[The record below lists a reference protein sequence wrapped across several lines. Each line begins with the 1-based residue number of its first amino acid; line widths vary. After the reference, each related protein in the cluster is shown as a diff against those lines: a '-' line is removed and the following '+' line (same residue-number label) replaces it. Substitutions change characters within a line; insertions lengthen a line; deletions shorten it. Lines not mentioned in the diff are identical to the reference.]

1 MVRKSLAFG
10 IPVLAGIVLSSCSN
24 VVPLG
29 AGYHAPIL
37 VPTEVEVIDAND
49 FDRAEMSRLLNNYAI
64 ISRFDV
70 MVIAGDDY
78 DAALAKE
85 LEKAK
90 KKALAS
96 GGRTLM
102 YTENSELV
110 AVIKRDAR
118 FAGSSEG
125 VVMYVLQRIGN
136 ATEPAVATPVSNPPA
151 LPKQPVDRTPPPVTK
166 TPEAF
171 KTLGAQNLSP
181 EQRAVW
187 RMEEAYW
194 QYRKDGDV
202 ERYMTLWHDDFIGW
216 PDGSDK
222 PTRKDGI
229 RRSFQ
234 QSVADGW
241 RLTELRV
248 EGVQLF
254 GGVAV
259 THYVTS
265 GVSRDGN
272 ESWTGKIT
280 HTWIRFGNTW
290 QIIGGM
296 SAQLD
301 GPGQ

>member
-1 MVRKSLAFG
+1 MFRKSLAFG
-10 IPVLAGIVLSSCSN
+10 IPVLAGVVLSSCSN

-64 ISRFDV
+64 LSRFDV
-70 MVIAGDDY
+70 TVIAGDDY
-78 DAALAKE
+78 DAALAKA

-90 KKALAS
+90 IKTLAA

-118 FAGSSEG
+118 FAGSSEAI
-125 VVMYVLQRIGN
+125 VMYVLQRIGN
-136 ATEPAVATPVSNPPA
+136 VTEPTVATPVSDPPDV
-151 LPKQPVDRTPPPVTK
+151 PKQPVGRTPPPVSN
-166 TPEAF
+166 TPDVFNA
-171 KTLGAQNLSP
+171 LGPQNLSP
-181 EQRAVW
+181 EQREVW
-187 RMEEAYW
+187 RMEEAYH
-194 QYRKDGDV
+194 QYWKDGDV
-202 ERYMTLWHDDFIGW
+202 ERFMTLWHDDFIGW

-272 ESWTGKIT
+272 ESWTEKIT

-296 SAQLD
+296 SAQLG

>member
-1 MVRKSLAFG
+1 MVRKSFAFG
-10 IPVLAGIVLSSCSN
+10 IPVLASVILSSCSN
-24 VVPLG
+24 IVPLG

-37 VPTEVEVIDAND
+37 VPTEVDVIDGND
-49 FDRAEMSRLLNNYAI
+49 FDREAMTRLLNDYEI

-70 MVIAGDDY
+70 IVRAGNDY
-78 DAALAKE
+78 DAALAEE

-90 KKALAS
+90 KKTLEA

-125 VVMYVLQRIGN
+125 IVMYVLQRIGN

-151 LPKQPVDRTPPPVTK
+151 VPKQAVAPPPPAVANN
-166 TPEAF
+166 PDVL

-181 EQRAVW
+181 EQREVW
-187 RMEEAYW
+187 SMEEAYW
-194 QYRKDGDV
+194 RYYNDGDV

-216 PDGSDK
+216 PDGFDQ

-229 RRSFQ
+229 RQSFQ
-234 QSVADGW
+234 RNVADGW
-241 RLTELRV
+241 TLTELRV

-254 GGVAV
+254 GGIAV
-259 THYVTS
+259 THYVAS
-265 GVSRDGN
+265 GGLRDGS
-272 ESWTGKIT
+272 EAGTWKIT
-280 HTWIRFGNTW
+280 HTWIRFGNRW

-296 SAQLD
+296 SAQLG